1 MSNGLEFNYYYGKEA
16 DQFTFYRIP
25 KLLFTD
31 THFNGLSNDAKL
43 LYGLML
49 DRMSLSIKNGWQ
61 DDQDRTYIIYTVE
74 QIAEDLGCGKDKAVK
89 VSGELDT
96 IKGIGL
102 IEKVKRG
109 LGKPDII
116 YVKSFVIINDNS
128 DNDGI
133 KSNNTSKSACKGN
146 NNKEF
151 GKSEFK
157 DSENQT
163 SRVRKNISQEVGETV
178 SNNTNISDKDN
189 SENNLINLSERK
201 TDGMDRTDS
210 QLQNKSGMYSLTYE
224 EYIEFIKDNI
234 DYEILKQDYSDSDME
249 YVDTMVE
256 LMAEIVITGGDI
268 ITISDKHVPKSIIIS
283 RFEKYDMMTV
293 QYVVECLRNNTSDI
307 KNIKNYMLATLYNA
321 PITMNAYY
329 KQKVNHDL
337 YGYKQI
343 T

>member
-31 THFNGLSNDAKL
+31 THFKGLSNDAKL

-61 DDQDRTYIIYTVE
+61 DDQNRTYIIYTVE

-210 QLQNKSGMYSLTYE
+210 QLQNK
-224 EYIEFIKDNI
+224 
-234 DYEILKQDYSDSDME
+234 
-249 YVDTMVE
+249 
-256 LMAEIVITGGDI
+256 
-268 ITISDKHVPKSIIIS
+268 
-283 RFEKYDMMTV
+283 
-293 QYVVECLRNNTSDI
+293 
-307 KNIKNYMLATLYNA
+307 
-321 PITMNAYY
+321 
-329 KQKVNHDL
+329 
-337 YGYKQI
+337 
-343 T
+343 